1 MADYGEVTYRGTA
14 SGNGTIYF
22 VLASTTGG
30 TTTYTLLG
38 STDIVNATISPY
50 TTQNTFAFT
59 AWVPTP
65 SAGTTYHSTRLQ
77 MPAASRYLQAR
88 SPIQP
93 VRHTLLHLQA
103 PLGPIPLMRLPLAA

>member
-65 SAGTTYHSTRLQ
+65 SAGTTYQFDAVTNAGGLTISSGTVTNS
-77 MPAASRYLQAR
+77 AGTSYA
-88 SPIQP
+88 
-93 VRHTLLHLQA
+93 
-103 PLGPIPLMRLPLAA
+103 LAFTGT